1 MLIAMFAVTQ
11 AVGIGLCVGALVMHS
26 TQWAR
31 RAPDFRRGLQSAA
44 AAMPH

>member
-26 TQWAR
+26 TEFAR
-31 RAPDFRRGLQSAA
+31 RSPDVRRGVHSAGP
-44 AAMPH
+44 AMPH

>member
-26 TQWAR
+26 TEWAR
-31 RAPDFRRGLQSAA
+31 RAPDVRRGVESAGP
-44 AAMPH
+44 AMPQ

>member
-26 TQWAR
+26 TELVR
-31 RAPDFRRGLQSAA
+31 RAPDVRRGVHSAD
-44 AAMPH
+44 PVN

>member
-11 AVGIGLCVGALVMHS
+11 AVGIGLCVGALMMHS
-26 TQWAR
+26 TELAR
-31 RAPDFRRGLQSAA
+31 RTRAVENAG

>member
-26 TQWAR
+26 IELAR
-31 RAPDFRRGLQSAA
+31 RTPDFRRGVENAGP
-44 AAMPH
+44 AMPH